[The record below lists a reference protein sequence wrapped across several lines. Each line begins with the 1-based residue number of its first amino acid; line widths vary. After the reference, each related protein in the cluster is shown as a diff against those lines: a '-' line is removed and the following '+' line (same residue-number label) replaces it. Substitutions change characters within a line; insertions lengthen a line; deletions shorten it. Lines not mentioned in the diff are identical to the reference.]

1 MSLSDFFGK
10 MRAHVPFKPRP
21 ARAHAWT
28 RKPEPQ
34 YCSNCAV
41 VMVADRDG
49 HLHCPHGCYTTK
61 PHAITADVQAQRAA
75 ADVPTITLSERPL
88 RFDGG
93 PAYKAVDYRLQ
104 FEKDTPHPF
113 ADAWLN
119 SAVRAESAPVVPVEL
134 SPEHTAEH
142 QTPGLH
148 WLKYKRYN
156 ARQLNGELPRQ
167 NKPDA

>member
-1 MSLSDFFGK
+1 MSLSDFLGK
-10 MRAHVPFKPRP
+10 MRAHVPFKPRT

-28 RKPEPQ
+28 RRQEPQ
-34 YCSNCAV
+34 RCSNCTTM
-41 VMVADRDG
+41 MVADHDG

-61 PHAITADVQAQRAA
+61 PHAVAADSQAYRAM
-75 ADVPTITLSERPL
+75 ADVPTKVLSERPL
-88 RFDGG
+88 RFESG
-93 PAYKAVDYRLQ
+93 PASGAVDYSRQ
-104 FEKDTPHPF
+104 YEDESPPPF
-113 ADAWLN
+113 PKWLN
-119 SAVRAESAPVVPVEL
+119 SAVRAESAPVTSPVEM